1 MPDQVRHDKGMLIP
15 PKYTLTTQITQLLT
29 SIEASRE
36 VIDSVTIPPEIEVNI
51 RRQSTLKSSLYSARI
66 EGNELTLD
74 TLHKDPSKTQAKAE
88 VFNALKALNWL
99 FARRNKDTSLAEL
112 LKMHEIT
119 MVGLMEKQ
127 ELGKLRREMSAT
139 FNKAGIAIYLHPAP
153 RLIAAHMT
161 RLLKYINSDKEQ
173 FVPIKAALAH
183 YTFEKIHPFLDGN
196 GRVGRLL
203 IQKILIQGGYGMKG
217 LLAIEEYID
226 NHRSEYYRALEEP
239 EKDVTDYVE
248 FMLIALSETALKVKE
263 AVVVQR
269 QYEIEDYLL
278 PRRAEILRIVK
289 EQKMINFDSLH
300 RRFLN
305 VNQRTLRYDLKKLQ
319 DGGHIRKRGTTR
331 GVYYEAPSSSR
342 TN

>member
-1 MPDQVRHDKGMLIP
+1 MLVP
-15 PKYTLTTQITQLLT
+15 PKYTLTNEITGLLN
-29 SIEASRE
+29 SIEGSRE
-36 VIDSVTIPPEIEVNI
+36 VIDSVSIPPEIETNI
-51 RRQSTLKSSLYSARI
+51 RRQSTLKSSLFSARI

-74 TLHKDPSKTQAKAE
+74 TLHKDPSRTQAKAE

-99 FARRNKDTSLAEL
+99 FSRRNKDTSLAEV

-119 MVGLMEKQ
+119 MNGLVERQ

-153 RLIAAHMT
+153 RLVLPHMN
-161 RLLKYINSDKEQ
+161 RLLKYIGSDKER
-173 FVPIKAALAH
+173 FIPIKAVIAH
-183 YTFEKIHPFLDGN
+183 YSFEKIHPFLDGN

-203 IQKILIQGGYGMKG
+203 IQKILAQGGYGMKG

-226 NHRSEYYRALEEP
+226 NHRSEYYRELEEP

-248 FMLIALSETALKVKE
+248 FMLTAISETAQKVKE
-263 AVVVQR
+263 AVIQKR

-289 EQKMINFDSLH
+289 EQKIINFDSLH

-305 VNQRTLRYDLKKLQ
+305 INARTFRYDLKKLQ
-319 DGGHIRKRGTTR
+319 DGGFIRKRGTTR
-331 GVYYEAPSSSR
+331 GVYYEAIQQK
-342 TN
+342 